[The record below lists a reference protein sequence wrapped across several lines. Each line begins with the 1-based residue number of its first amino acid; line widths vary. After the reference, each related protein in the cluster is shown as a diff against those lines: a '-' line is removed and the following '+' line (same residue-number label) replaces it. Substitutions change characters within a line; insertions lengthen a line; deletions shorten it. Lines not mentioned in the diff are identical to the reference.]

1 MFVCLSGAFTWLIP
15 VEVLTLSLK
24 DYIPMIFTSD
34 DTILQAINVH
44 FYIMAVTIFGDAV
57 HNCLSGAVVG
67 SGWQHVGAVMNV
79 SCYWIVGIPLAVSM
93 ALAVR
98 LGALGYLMGEATA
111 TILMVCTYTV
121 AVSVMNWK
129 KRSDVALKM
138 AAFHLG
144 EKHCQ
149 TSDSSSSKDVNNH
162 EQSVSKNSA
171 GIPSSHSKWNCENE
185 TDLDQNNTMKTK
197 STHAKKTPP
206 IPTTESCSEGSN
218 LESRPN
224 GKNKN
229 KSPVG
234 WKTVVV
240 RILTAAPFIIL
251 CVGAVVISQE
261 LVYHQAMACNTTIP
275 GNMSGYLPPGQLHAK
290 VLHTMSSNNPL
301 PTKPSDVVSAVNH
314 LPLPTPTPQQR

>member
-1 MFVCLSGAFTWLIP
+1 MFVCLCVAFTWLVP

-34 DTILQAINVH
+34 ETILQAINLH

-57 HNCLSGAVVG
+57 HNCLSGAIVG

-79 SCYWIVGIPLAVSM
+79 FCFWIVGIPLAVSM

-98 LGALGYLMGEATA
+98 LGALGYLMGLATA
-111 TILMVCTYTV
+111 TILLACSYIVS
-121 AVSVMNWK
+121 VSVMNWK

-144 EKHCQ
+144 EKNSQ
-149 TSDSSSSKDVNNH
+149 ASDSSSSKDVNNH
-162 EQSVSKNSA
+162 EQTVSKNSA

-185 TDLDQNNTMKTK
+185 TDLDQNNKMGIN
-197 STHAKKTPP
+197 STDEKWTPP
-206 IPTTESCSEGSN
+206 IPSTESCSEGSN
-218 LESRPN
+218 LKSSHI

-229 KSPVG
+229 KSALG

-251 CVGAVVISQE
+251 CVGAVVISEE
-261 LVYHQAMACNTTIP
+261 LVYHQAMACNTTT
-275 GNMSGYLPPGQLHAK
+275 NMSGYLPPGQLHTK
-290 VLHTMSSNNPL
+290 MLQSMSSRIRMS
-301 PTKPSDVVSAVNH
+301 TKYNGIVSTVNH
-314 LPLPTPTPQQR
+314 LPLPTPTPQQG

>member
-1 MFVCLSGAFTWLIP
+1 MFVCLCGAFTWLVP

-34 DTILQAINVH
+34 DTILQSINVH
-44 FYIMAVTIFGDAV
+44 FYIMAVTIFGDAM
-57 HNCLSGAVVG
+57 HSCLSGAIIG
-67 SGWQHVGAVMNV
+67 SGWQHVGAAMNV

-98 LGALGYLMGEATA
+98 LGALGYLVGEATA

-144 EKHCQ
+144 EKNCQ

-162 EQSVSKNSA
+162 EQIVSKNSA
-171 GIPSSHSKWNCENE
+171 AIPNSHTKWKCENE
-185 TDLDQNNTMKTK
+185 TDLDQNNTMNTK
-197 STHAKKTPP
+197 STCAKKTPP

-224 GKNKN
+224 GKRKN
-229 KSPVG
+229 HSAVG

-240 RILTAAPFIIL
+240 RILTAAPFIVL

-275 GNMSGYLPPGQLHAK
+275 GNMSEYLPPGQLHAK
-290 VLHTMSSNNPL
+290 VLHTISSNVL
-301 PTKPSDVVSAVNH
+301 LSTKTTGVVSTINH
-314 LPLPTPTPQQR
+314 LPLPTPTPQ

>member
-1 MFVCLSGAFTWLIP
+1 MFVCLWGAFTWLVP

-34 DTILQAINVH
+34 DTILQAINAH

-79 SCYWIVGIPLAVSM
+79 LCFWIVGIPLAVSM

-98 LGALGYLMGEATA
+98 LGALGYLMGLAIA
-111 TILMVCTYTV
+111 TILLACSYTV
-121 AVSVMNWK
+121 VVSVMNWK
-129 KRSDVALKM
+129 KRSEIALKM

-144 EKHCQ
+144 EKNCQ

-162 EQSVSKNSA
+162 EQTVSKISA
-171 GIPSSHSKWNCENE
+171 GIPNSHNKWNCENE

-197 STHAKKTPP
+197 STCAKNTSL

-224 GKNKN
+224 GEHKN
-229 KSPVG
+229 KSAVG

-275 GNMSGYLPPGQLHAK
+275 GNMSGYLAPGQLHAK

-301 PTKPSDVVSAVNH
+301 PTKPSDVVSAINH
-314 LPLPTPTPQQR
+314 LPLPTPTPQQG

>member
-1 MFVCLSGAFTWLIP
+1 MFVCLCGAFTWLVP

-34 DTILQAINVH
+34 ETILQAINVH
-44 FYIMAVTIFGDAV
+44 FYIMAVIIFGDAV
-57 HNCLSGAVVG
+57 HSCLSGAIIG
-67 SGWQHVGAVMNV
+67 SGWQYVGAVMNV
-79 SCYWIVGIPLAVSM
+79 FCFWIVGIPLAVSM

-98 LGALGYLMGEATA
+98 LGALGYLVGEATA
-111 TILMVCTYTV
+111 AILMVCTYTV

-144 EKHCQ
+144 EKKCQ
-149 TSDSSSSKDVNNH
+149 TSDFSSSKDVNNH
-162 EQSVSKNSA
+162 EQIVSKNSA
-171 GIPSSHSKWNCENE
+171 GIPNSHSKWNCENE

-197 STHAKKTPP
+197 STSAKTPP

-218 LESRPN
+218 LKSRPN
-224 GKNKN
+224 GKHKN
-229 KSPVG
+229 KSAVG
-234 WKTVVV
+234 WRTIVV
-240 RILTAAPFIIL
+240 RVLTAAPFIIL

-261 LVYHQAMACNTTIP
+261 LVYHRAVACNTTIP

-290 VLHTMSSNNPL
+290 VLHTMSSNNPP

-314 LPLPTPTPQQR
+314 LPLPTPTPQQG